1 MKRLLTSGAL
11 LLCSL
16 FAAFAQYSGSGS
28 GTTSDPY
35 RVFDAY
41 ELNQL
46 RNFLN
51 QSGVVFKLMNNIDL
65 AEWITNNNPG
75 QGWEPIGTS
84 STPFKGVLDGNGKK
98 LTGFSI
104 NRSSTDYVGL
114 FAYISD
120 ATIQNL
126 TIEGPVT
133 GKTYVGGFAGKAN
146 NSCTL
151 TGLTHNGA
159 TTGTGYVGG
168 IAGSYSG
175 YISDLIVTGNVNGSA
190 DCVGGAF
197 GYIIG
202 TSYTVSDITVSGDV
216 VNSSSSSK
224 YVGGIAGGTYNPM
237 SDVSYT
243 GSVSGG
249 NYVGGLVG
257 YCGAAI
263 SNATINAG
271 TISGKEN
278 VGGVVG
284 IKTNV
289 NITTVHVS
297 GTVTGTTMVG
307 GICGKSAGGTLTDC
321 YSYCDVTGTGNYVGG
336 VLGKGYPEMTGCSS
350 FGNISGSSYVGGV
363 IGGFEYDYE
372 APHFA
377 NYLETVEYPIPALTK
392 QLTVSN
398 CFAVGN
404 VTASGNYAG
413 GVCGYNDKCFSWAK
427 YLYASESYKY
437 EPIITYVTLSDSY
450 FCGDV
455 EGNNYVG
462 GVVGFGNNINV
473 LRNYSNGTVKGA
485 AYVGGIIGS
494 IQANANTMLYYNY
507 NSSTPSTPASG
518 QYFSPKSSLKSNM
531 AIVTSVVATS
541 NVARIYG
548 NKESTGVTVGT
559 NGSTEDNRALYDGRL
574 VISGVTQDVVDSP
587 ENGVNNGIGY
597 FKLMGSYVG
606 HGWNFNSDWTNLE
619 TESFPY
625 KPWQA
630 APPKITSDLVSGDAS
645 ISGQSLN
652 NGTVYITIGK
662 NAETSVDC
670 SGNNWTLSGINPLK
684 SGELVTMY
692 TVATGKQNSYRT
704 RSTVGYPGSGTEE
717 DPWRVYTAED
727 IQGVYKAGYYK
738 QMNDINLTS
747 WINANSPSKGW
758 VPVGYSGADP
768 IVYDG
773 DNHKVTG
780 LWINTTDN
788 YTGLFSS
795 FSKGTIRN
803 LTIEAGLKGVKG
815 GTYTGLLIGR
825 FVNGTIENISATGK
839 VQGTDKVGGIVGYT
853 IKCNFNQ
860 LSFSGQVTSSGVA
873 GGISSVSSGGTS
885 TNCVVT
891 ESTINGGN
899 GHIGGLFAQ
908 AGGTISHCKVT
919 GTTTTRTGTNS
930 GYIAG
935 GLVGFF
941 LSGSISQ
948 CFADVTVSSSSSATT
963 AAGLVAYNEGTISQC
978 SSAGSVTVSGTD
990 SRAGGLVGYNAETG
1004 KVENCYSTATATA
1017 EQYAAGLVAYNFGK
1031 VDKCYASG
1039 NVSATYYA
1047 AGLVG
1052 YNDGENAEVT
1062 NSVAL
1067 NTIVEVSDQSGWS
1080 IRVIGGYKNGAP
1092 DPDESNYAWKDMQL
1106 SINGV
1111 PKIVSDN
1118 ILNGQSLTT
1127 AQTKSQDTYESLGWD
1142 FTDIWGIGTGYPY
1155 LQYFATAAPVV
1166 TKGDLDGDGSID
1178 VADIVLIIDVIAQLR
1193 TDENMVAAAD
1203 VNGDGDVDVAD
1214 IVSCIDLMAA
1224 QTTASP
1230 AMASLRAAA
1239 IDYLTAVRQDNQVEL
1254 SLNNQNQ
1261 YTAFQ
1266 MTVTLPEG
1274 MMLRSATLDELRGE
1288 SHQLLVRQLNS
1299 QDYLIMGLSMDK
1311 DVLSGNAGR
1320 LLTLTTEGDAN
1331 GEICFSNVLFATP
1344 DAETFHLNAL
1354 SVPTSTTGIHTV
1366 AFDSS
1371 DSEIFDLQGRKVNG
1385 NAKSGLYIVNG
1396 KKVVVK

>member
-16 FAAFAQYSGSGS
+16 FTAFAQFSGSGS
-28 GTTSDPY
+28 GTTNDPY

-41 ELNQL
+41 ELNQM

-114 FAYISD
+114 FACISD
-120 ATIQNL
+120 ATIKNL

-133 GKTYVGGFAGKAN
+133 GKTYVGGFAGKADK
-146 NSCTL
+146 SCTL

-159 TTGTGYVGG
+159 TTGAGYVGG

-190 DCVGGAF
+190 DHVGGAF
-197 GYIIG
+197 GLIIG

-237 SDVSYT
+237 SNVSYT

-249 NYVGGLVG
+249 NYVGGAFG
-257 YCGAAI
+257 ISTAAI
-263 SNATINAG
+263 SNATVTAG

-321 YSYCDVTGTGNYVGG
+321 YSYCDITGTGNYVGG
-336 VLGKGYPEMTGCSS
+336 VLGKGYPEMTSCSS
-350 FGNISGSSYVGGV
+350 FGNISGVSYVGGV
-363 IGGFEYDYE
+363 IGSFEYDYE

-377 NYLETVEYPIPALTK
+377 NYIDKVAYPIPALTN

-404 VTASGNYAG
+404 VTASGNYVG
-413 GVCGYNDKCFSWAK
+413 GVCGYNDKCFSWQK
-427 YLYASESYKY
+427 SYTSSSYTY

-473 LRNYSNGTVKGA
+473 LRNYSNGTVTGA
-485 AYVGGIIGS
+485 YYVGGIIGS
-494 IQANANTMLYYNY
+494 IQANANTMLYYKY

-518 QYFSPKSSLKSNM
+518 YYFSPKSSLKSNM

-548 NKESTGVTVGT
+548 SKESTGVTVGT
-559 NGSTEDNRALYDGRL
+559 NGSTEDNRALYDGQL

-630 APPKITSDLVSGDAS
+630 APPTITSDLVSGDTS
-645 ISGQSLN
+645 ITGQSLN

-662 NAETSVDC
+662 NAETSVNC
-670 SGNNWTLSGINPLK
+670 SGNNWTLSDISPLK

-795 FSKGTIRN
+795 FSNGTIRD
-803 LTIEAGLKGVKG
+803 LTVEAGIKGVKG
-815 GTYTGLLIGR
+815 GDYTGILIGKLSGGTIENVSVKGNVTGKSYVGGVAGYTAATLNKLTYSGKLTATGYVGGITSYNTKDITECEVSDLVINATNSNYVGGLVAYTTNSISQCQ
-825 FVNGTIENISATGK
+825 VNGTITLSGTVTGA
-839 VQGTDKVGGIVGYT
+839 KVGGLSGEAAKVRECSVNTDITSSSPEGMTGGLVGKKLGSLLTHCYSTGIVTSTGTDSYT
-853 IKCNFNQ
+853 GGLVGLQ
-860 LSFSGQVTSSGVA
+860 SSGV
-873 GGISSVSSGGTS
+873 IRNCYS
-885 TNCVVT
+885 T
-891 ESTINGGN
+891 
-899 GHIGGLFAQ
+899 A
-908 AGGTISHCKVT
+908 KVT
-919 GTTTTRTGTNS
+919 GTK
-930 GYIAG
+930 Y
-935 GLVGFF
+935 
-941 LSGSISQ
+941 
-948 CFADVTVSSSSSATT
+948 T
-963 AAGLVAYNEGTISQC
+963 A
-978 SSAGSVTVSGTD
+978 
-990 SRAGGLVGYNAETG
+990 GLVGYN
-1004 KVENCYSTATATA
+1004 YST
-1017 EQYAAGLVAYNFGK
+1017 VNM
-1031 VDKCYASG
+1031 CYASG
-1039 NVSATYYA
+1039 DISSVYYA

-1052 YNDGENAEVT
+1052 YNDGEGAEVT

-1274 MMLRSATLDELRGE
+1274 MVLRSATLDELRGE
-1288 SHQLLVRQLNS
+1288 NHQLLVRQLNS

-1311 DVLSGNAGR
+1311 DVLSGNTGR
-1320 LLTLTTEGDAN
+1320 LLTLTTDGDAN

>member
-16 FAAFAQYSGSGS
+16 FTAFAQFSGSGS
-28 GTTSDPY
+28 GTTNDPY

-41 ELNQL
+41 ELNQV

-98 LTGFSI
+98 LTGFWI

-114 FAYISD
+114 FACISD
-120 ATIQNL
+120 ATIKNL

-133 GKTYVGGFAGKAN
+133 GKTYVGGFAGKADK
-146 NSCTL
+146 SCTL

-159 TTGTGYVGG
+159 TTGAGYVGG

-190 DCVGGAF
+190 DHVGGAF
-197 GYIIG
+197 GLIIG
-202 TSYTVSDITVSGDV
+202 MSYTVSGITVSGDV

-237 SDVSYT
+237 SNVSFT

-257 YCGAAI
+257 NSTANI
-263 SNATINAG
+263 SNATVTAG

-307 GICGKSAGGTLTDC
+307 GICGKSAGGTFADC
-321 YSYCDVTGTGNYVGG
+321 YSYCDITGTGNYVGG
-336 VLGKGYPEMTGCSS
+336 VLGKGYPEMTSCSS
-350 FGNISGSSYVGGV
+350 FGNISGVSYVGGV

-377 NYLETVEYPIPALTK
+377 NYSDKVEYPNPALTK

-404 VTASGNYAG
+404 VTASGNYVG
-413 GVCGYNDKCFSWAK
+413 GVCGYNDKCFSWQK
-427 YLYASESYKY
+427 RYASYYAY

-473 LRNYSNGTVKGA
+473 LRNYSNGTVTGA
-485 AYVGGIIGS
+485 YYVGGIIGS
-494 IQANANTMLYYNY
+494 IQANANTMLYYKY

-518 QYFSPKSSLKSNM
+518 HNFSPKSSLKSNM
-531 AIVTSVVATS
+531 AIVTTVVATS

-548 NKESTGVTVGT
+548 SKESTGVTVGT
-559 NGSTEDNRALYDGRL
+559 NGSTEDNRALYDGQL

-587 ENGVNNGIGY
+587 ENGVNNGIDY
-597 FKLMGSYVG
+597 FKKMGNYVG
-606 HGWNFNSDWTNLE
+606 HGWTFNSDWTNLE

-630 APPKITSDLVSGDAS
+630 APPTITSDLVSGDTS
-645 ISGQSLN
+645 ITGQSLN

-662 NAETSVDC
+662 NAETSVNC
-670 SGNNWTLSGINPLK
+670 SGNNWTLSDISPLK
-684 SGELVTMY
+684 SGELVTIY

-795 FSKGTIRN
+795 FSNGTIRD
-803 LTIEAGLKGVKG
+803 LTVEAGIKGVKG
-815 GTYTGLLIGR
+815 GDYTGILIGKLSGGTIENVSVKGNVTGKSYVGGVAGYTAATLNKLTYSGKLTATGYVGGITSYNTKDITECEVSDLVINATNSNYVGGLVAYTTNSISQCQ
-825 FVNGTIENISATGK
+825 VNGTITLSGTVTGA
-839 VQGTDKVGGIVGYT
+839 KVGGLSGEAAKVRECSVNTDITSSSPEGMTGGLVGKKLGSLLTHCYSTGIVTSTGTDSYT
-853 IKCNFNQ
+853 GGLVGLQ
-860 LSFSGQVTSSGVA
+860 SSGV
-873 GGISSVSSGGTS
+873 IRNCYS
-885 TNCVVT
+885 T
-891 ESTINGGN
+891 
-899 GHIGGLFAQ
+899 A
-908 AGGTISHCKVT
+908 KVT
-919 GTTTTRTGTNS
+919 GTK
-930 GYIAG
+930 Y
-935 GLVGFF
+935 
-941 LSGSISQ
+941 
-948 CFADVTVSSSSSATT
+948 T
-963 AAGLVAYNEGTISQC
+963 A
-978 SSAGSVTVSGTD
+978 
-990 SRAGGLVGYNAETG
+990 GLVGYN
-1004 KVENCYSTATATA
+1004 YST
-1017 EQYAAGLVAYNFGK
+1017 VNM
-1031 VDKCYASG
+1031 CYASG
-1039 NVSATYYA
+1039 DISSVYYA

-1052 YNDGENAEVT
+1052 YNDGGGAEVT

-1193 TDENMVAAAD
+1193 TDEYMVAAAD

-1230 AMASLRAAA
+1230 ALASLRAAA

-1274 MMLRSATLDELRGE
+1274 MVLRSATLDELRGE
-1288 SHQLLVRQLNS
+1288 NHQLLVRQLNS

-1311 DVLSGNAGR
+1311 DVLSGNTGR
-1320 LLTLTTEGDAN
+1320 LLTLTTDGDAN

-1354 SVPTSTTGIHTV
+1354 FVPTSTTGIHTV
-1366 AFDSS
+1366 VFDSS